1 MRQTDVLRW
10 VLGSA
15 IVAFFLW
22 LAVLSSFAFGT
33 YYLTD
38 TGSERLRDQA
48 SNLLLACAFGV
59 GGVAAFLAILGR
71 RAWSPWLLLG
81 FAPAAVASANH
92 LGLIG

>member
-1 MRQTDVLRW
+1 MTAVPRLA
-10 VLGSA
+10 LGL
-15 IVAFFLW
+15 VALAFLLW

-38 TGSERLRDQA
+38 TGTDRLRGQA
-48 SNLLLACAFGV
+48 SNLLLACVFGV

-71 RAWSPWLLLG
+71 RVWSPWLLLG
-81 FAPAAVASANH
+81 FAPTAVASANH